1 MTADLGPAAD
11 RLAAVVRDVSDDQ
24 LGEPTPCEGMTVG
37 ELLDHIDGLS
47 VAFAAAARKIPLEG
61 GGRPPVPD
69 ASRLGEDWR
78 DRIPAR
84 LAELAEAWREPSAWT
99 GTAEIGGGVL
109 PAEVAGTSAL
119 DEILVHG
126 WDLAVATGSA
136 YPADDPALTEGG
148 APGVPVG
155 RRHRRRVSAG
165 PPRPVRAARAG
176 AGRRRAAGPAAR
188 AHRPRP
194 RVEAQLKRQVKH
206 R

>member
-1 MTADLGPAAD
+1 MTADLRPAAD
-11 RLAAVVRDVSDDQ
+11 RLAAIIRDVSDDR
-24 LGEPTPCEGMTVG
+24 LTGPTPCEGITVG

-84 LAELAEAWREPSAWT
+84 LAELAEAWRDPSAWT

-119 DEILVHG
+119 DEIIVHG
-126 WDLAVATGSA
+126 WDLAVATGAA
-136 YPADDPALTEGG
+136 YPADDPALDEAVHRVHQWVG
-148 APGVPVG
+148 AVVAEHPQGSPGLFGPPVPVPADASPLERLLGLTG
-155 RRHRRRVSAG
+155 RDPAWK
-165 PPRPVRAARAG
+165 PR
-176 AGRRRAAGPAAR
+176 
-188 AHRPRP
+188 
-194 RVEAQLKRQVKH
+194 
-206 R
+206 

>member
-11 RLAAVVRDVSDDQ
+11 RLAAVIRDVSDDQ

-47 VAFAAAARKIPLEG
+47 LAFASAARKIPLEG

-84 LAELAEAWREPSAWT
+84 LAELAEAWRDPSAWT

-136 YPADDPALTEGG
+136 YPADDPALANAVHRVSQWVG
-148 APGVPVG
+148 AIVAEHPQGSPGLFGPPVPVPGDAAPLDRLLGLTG
-155 RRHRRRVSAG
+155 RD
-165 PPRPVRAARAG
+165 
-176 AGRRRAAGPAAR
+176 PAWK
-188 AHRPRP
+188 PS
-194 RVEAQLKRQVKH
+194 
-206 R
+206 

>member
-136 YPADDPALTEGG
+136 YPADDSALADAVQRVSQWVG
-148 APGVPVG
+148 AIVAEYPQGSPGLFGPPVPVPGDAAPLDRLLGLTG
-155 RRHRRRVSAG
+155 RD
-165 PPRPVRAARAG
+165 
-176 AGRRRAAGPAAR
+176 PAWK
-188 AHRPRP
+188 PS
-194 RVEAQLKRQVKH
+194 
-206 R
+206 